1 MCENGQR
8 RILTYPHYHTTYAV
22 TVVSTANTCHGFV
35 FGVEDGGFVLRPESS
50 AIDSWCHIVSFAFVR
65 PYDAAAMAFAI
76 AGVAA
81 RLVGDVFGMV
91 KGEWVCDL
99 WLAGS

>member
-1 MCENGQR
+1 M
-8 RILTYPHYHTTYAV
+8 
-22 TVVSTANTCHGFV
+22 
-35 FGVEDGGFVLRPESS
+35 LRPESS
-50 AIDSWCHIVSFAFVR
+50 AIDGWCHIVSFAFVR

-81 RLVGDVFGMV
+81 RHVGDVFGMV